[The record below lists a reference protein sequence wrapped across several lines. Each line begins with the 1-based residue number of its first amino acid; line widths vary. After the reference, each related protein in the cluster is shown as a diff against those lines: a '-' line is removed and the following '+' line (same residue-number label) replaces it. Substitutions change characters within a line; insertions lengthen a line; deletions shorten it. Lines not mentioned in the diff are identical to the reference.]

1 MLTTLKKLSMF
12 SQLQKEQLQE
22 LLSFVKYCTY
32 EEGEQILR
40 QGQSGH
46 QLFII
51 EQGEVRIQL
60 EHPNVVPIASL
71 SQGAFF
77 GEMSCLT
84 GDPVSASV
92 YASCSLT
99 LLSLNREGMLY
110 LMEQSQAFRKH
121 MIEAMVRRIQQ
132 SNERVAVEYSK
143 SLYFMK
149 RNELDDREK
158 FGELIGVSGA
168 IQSVK
173 SAIQAAS
180 KHTGVVVI
188 YGEVGVG
195 KTHAA
200 KRIHYT
206 SHRQSEPVITL
217 RATELNWNEWTSVMA
232 AVGKG
237 TLIVEEGEK
246 LTIEQWSKLQ
256 HIEQN
261 NHIVITSLKRLEG
274 ASTSIFVPPLR
285 ERTQDIPLL
294 AKHFMQKENG
304 TYDLLSEEAIRTL
317 TLFPYLTKNVTE
329 LISVLEAAFLLS
341 GGRTIQSTHLK
352 FSRTK
357 PPGVRP
363 SVGLA
368 LGSGSLRGISHV
380 GVLRVL
386 EQEGIPIDYIAGTSV
401 GSVIGGAYAAGM
413 SLSDLEKAIKKLRW
427 NNIVGFT
434 FPKRSIF
441 HNEPLAQFI
450 ESYLG
455 DVNIEELSKPFAAI
469 ASDANS
475 GEPHIMR
482 EGSLSKA
489 IKASTAIPALM
500 RPVQHQGKTL
510 VDGAVV
516 HPVPAALVRSM
527 GADLVIAVN
536 VCTENFTKGI
546 PKNFVK
552 SLLNTI
558 DMMSTKI
565 VTEELQLADIV
576 IRPDLDHI
584 VTGFKDLQPY
594 MDAGKAAA
602 KIHVQSIQHQ
612 CAFN

>member
-1 MLTTLKKLSMF
+1 MLTTLKQLFMF
-12 SQLQKEQLQE
+12 SQLQEEQLQE
-22 LLSFVKYCTY
+22 LLSFVKHCTY
-32 EEGEQILR
+32 EEGELILR

-60 EHPNVVPIASL
+60 EHPSIVPIATL
-71 SQGAFF
+71 TQGAFF

-92 YASCSLT
+92 YASCSLK

-110 LMEQSQAFRKH
+110 LMDQSQAFRKH
-121 MIEAMVRRIQQ
+121 MVEAMVRRIQQ
-132 SNERVAVEYSK
+132 SNERVAEEYSK
-143 SLYFMK
+143 NLYFLK

-158 FGELIGVSGA
+158 FGELIGASDA
-168 IQSVK
+168 LQSVK

-180 KHTGVVVI
+180 QRNELVLI
-188 YGEVGVG
+188 YGEPGVG
-195 KTHAA
+195 KRHAA

-206 SHRQSEPVITL
+206 SPRHSEPVISL
-217 RATELNWNEWTSVMA
+217 NAAELNGNEWPSIMA

-237 TLIVEEGEK
+237 TLILEEGEK
-246 LTIEQWSKLQ
+246 LTTEQWKELQ
-256 HIEQN
+256 LYVQN
-261 NHIVITSLKRLEG
+261 KYIVITSIKRLEG
-274 ASTSIFVPPLR
+274 ASVYIHVPPLR

-294 AKHFMQKENG
+294 AKHFVQKENG
-304 TYDLLSEEAIRTL
+304 THDLLSEEAIRTL
-317 TLFPYLTKNVTE
+317 TLFPYLTNNVAE
-329 LISVLEAAFLLS
+329 LISVIEAAFLLS

-352 FSRTK
+352 FSRSK

-363 SVGLA
+363 RVGLA
-368 LGSGSLRGISHV
+368 LGSGALRGISHF
-380 GVLRVL
+380 GVLKVL

-413 SLSDLEKAIKKLRW
+413 SLYELEKAIKRLRW
-427 NNIVGFT
+427 NNIVSFT

-441 HNEPLAQFI
+441 HNEPLSQFI

-455 DVNIEELSKPFAAI
+455 DINIEDLPKPFAAI
-469 ASDANS
+469 ASDANT
-475 GEPHIMR
+475 GEAHILR
-482 EGSLSKA
+482 EGSLAKA

-500 RPVQHQGKTL
+500 RPVHYQGKIL

-536 VCTENFTKGI
+536 VCTENFTKGV
-546 PKNFVK
+546 PRNFVK

-584 VTGFKDLQPY
+584 VTGFKDFQLY
-594 MDAGKAAA
+594 MDAGEKAARNHISA
-602 KIHVQSIQHQ
+602 IHPQLRL
-612 CAFN
+612 

>member
-1 MLTTLKKLSMF
+1 MLTTLKQLPMF
-12 SQLQKEQLQE
+12 SQLQQEQLHE
-22 LLSFVKYCTY
+22 LLSFVNCCTY
-32 EEGEQILR
+32 EEGELILR
-40 QGQSGH
+40 QGQNGN

-60 EHPNVVPIASL
+60 EHPSVVPITTL
-71 SQGAFF
+71 SEGAFF

-92 YASCSLT
+92 YASCPLK
-99 LLSLNREGMLY
+99 LLALNREGLLY
-110 LMEQSQAFRKH
+110 LMDQSQAFRKH
-121 MIEAMVRRIQQ
+121 MIESMVRRIQQ
-132 SNERVAVEYSK
+132 SNDRVAEEYSK

-158 FGELIGVSGA
+158 FGELIGVSEA

-173 SAIQAAS
+173 SAIHHAS
-180 KHTGVVVI
+180 KHNGLIVV
-188 YGEVGVG
+188 YGEAGVG

-200 KRIHYT
+200 KQIHYK
-206 SHRQSEPVITL
+206 SHRHSEPVLSL
-217 RATELNWNEWTSVMA
+217 RAEELNWNEWPSIVS

-237 TLIVEEGEK
+237 TLIIDQAENLPKDEWNK
-246 LTIEQWSKLQ
+246 LLSVV
-256 HIEQN
+256 QN
-261 NHIVITSLKRLEG
+261 MNVIVTSLKRLEG
-274 ASTSIFVPPLR
+274 AAVTIHVPPLR
-285 ERTQDIPLL
+285 ERTQDIALL
-294 AKHFMQKENG
+294 AKHFVQKENG
-304 TYDLLSEEAIRTL
+304 NHDLISEEAIRTL
-317 TLFPYLTKNVTE
+317 TLFPYLMNNVSE
-329 LISVLEAAFLLS
+329 LISVIEAAFLLS
-341 GGRTIQSTHLK
+341 EGRTIQSTHLR
-352 FSRTK
+352 FSRAK

-363 SVGLA
+363 RVGLA

-380 GVLRVL
+380 GVLKVL

-401 GSVIGGAYAAGM
+401 GSVIGGVYAAGM
-413 SLSDLEKAIKKLRW
+413 SLLDLEKVIKRLRW

-455 DVNIEELSKPFAAI
+455 ELKIEELPKPFAAI
-469 ASDANS
+469 ASDANT

-489 IKASTAIPALM
+489 IRASTAIPALM
-500 RPVQHQGKTL
+500 RPVQYQEKTL

-576 IRPDLDHI
+576 IRPNLDHI

-594 MDAGKAAA
+594 VEAGTEAARHH
-602 KIHVQSIQHQ
+602 IHAIYPRIR
-612 CAFN
+612 

>member
-1 MLTTLKKLSMF
+1 MLTALKKLAMF
-12 SQLQKEQLQE
+12 SQLQQEQLQE
-22 LLSFVKYCTY
+22 LISFVTY
-32 EEGEQILR
+32 STYDEGELILR
-40 QGQSGH
+40 QGQSGN

-60 EHPNVVPIASL
+60 EYPNIVPIATL

-92 YASCSLT
+92 YASCPLK
-99 LLSLNREGMLY
+99 LLSINREGMLY
-110 LMEQSQAFRKH
+110 LMDQSQAFRKH
-121 MIEAMVRRIQQ
+121 MIEAMIRRIQQ
-132 SNERVAVEYSK
+132 SNERVAEEYSK

-158 FGELIGVSGA
+158 FGELIGESEA
-168 IQSVK
+168 IQSVR

-180 KHTGVVVI
+180 KRNGLILV
-188 YGEVGVG
+188 YGESGVG
-195 KTHAA
+195 KRHAA

-206 SHRQSEPVITL
+206 SQRHAEPVISL
-217 RATELNWNEWTSVMA
+217 SIAELNWNEWPSIMA

-237 TLIVEEGEK
+237 TLILEEGEK
-246 LTIEQWSKLQ
+246 LTAEQWQDLRLFAQNK
-256 HIEQN
+256 HI
-261 NHIVITSLKRLEG
+261 IITSNKRLEG
-274 ASTSIFVPPLR
+274 ASVYIHVPPLR

-294 AKHFMQKENG
+294 AKHFVQKENG
-304 TYDLLSEEAIRTL
+304 THDLLSEEAIRTL
-317 TLFPYLTKNVTE
+317 TLFPYLTNNVAE
-329 LISVLEAAFLLS
+329 LISVIEAAFLLS

-352 FSRTK
+352 FSRSR

-363 SVGLA
+363 RVGLA
-368 LGSGSLRGISHV
+368 LGSGALRGISHF
-380 GVLRVL
+380 GVLKVL

-401 GSVIGGAYAAGM
+401 GSVFGGAYAAGM
-413 SLSDLEKAIKKLRW
+413 SLSDLEKAVKRLRW
-427 NNIVGFT
+427 NNIVSFT

-455 DVNIEELSKPFAAI
+455 DVNIEELPTPFAAI
-469 ASDANS
+469 ASDANT

-482 EGSLSKA
+482 EGSLAKA

-584 VTGFKDLQPY
+584 VTGFKDFQAY
-594 MDAGKAAA
+594 MDAGAQAARNYIEL
-602 KIHVQSIQHQ
+602 IHPRLRS
-612 CAFN
+612 